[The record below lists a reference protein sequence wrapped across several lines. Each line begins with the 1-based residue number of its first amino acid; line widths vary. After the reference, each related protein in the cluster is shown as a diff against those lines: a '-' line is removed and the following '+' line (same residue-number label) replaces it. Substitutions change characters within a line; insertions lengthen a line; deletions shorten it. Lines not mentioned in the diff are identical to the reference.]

1 MKITKLLCTFVLAI
15 VPLAALAADP
25 LIINFDQANPPFMYS
40 KDGKVV
46 GIYPAVIDAAFKQM
60 KTAVSLQAKPWARAL
75 QEIDQ
80 SGAGVGGI
88 YKNAEREK
96 KYDFSD
102 QIFTEKLVV
111 YFAKAHPITFSKV
124 EDLKGKKVGVLRGWS
139 YGDEFDAAR
148 KAGSITA
155 DETTG
160 DDLNFQKL
168 DIGRV
173 DAVIAVAEAG
183 DSLLQKYKTLA
194 AAAIPLAQNPTY
206 LAFSKSANKAALLK
220 QFNETI
226 KAMKA
231 SGELGKLVSQ
241 EVSH

>member
-1 MKITKLLCTFVLAI
+1 MNIRRLLCTLAGI
-15 VPLAALAADP
+15 LTPLTALAADP
-25 LIINFDQANPPFMYS
+25 IIINFDQANPPFMFS
-40 KDGKVV
+40 KDGKAA

-60 KTAVSLQAKPWARAL
+60 KTAVSLQVKPWARAL

-80 SGAGVGGI
+80 GVAGVGGI

-96 KYDFSD
+96 KYDFSE

-111 YFAKAHPITFSKV
+111 YFNKSHPLTFNKV

-168 DIGRV
+168 DMGRV

-183 DSLLQKYKTLA
+183 DSLLPKYKSLA
-194 AAAIPLAQNPTY
+194 AAATPLAQNPTY
-206 LAFSKSANKAALLK
+206 LAFAKSANKVALLK

-241 EVSH
+241 EVAH